1 MVLVRQQEDGKGMQE
16 EIGNVDS
23 LDDDD
28 STTQEE
34 QEDHEGSGVERQRQ

>member
-1 MVLVRQQEDGKGMQE
+1 MRE

-28 STTQEE
+28 SATQEE
-34 QEDHEGSGVERQRQ
+34 QEDHEGSGVERHRQ

>member
-1 MVLVRQQEDGKGMQE
+1 MKE

-34 QEDHEGSGVERQRQ
+34 QEDHEGSGVERHRQ